1 MEELSERVK
10 LREKKTLKSSI
21 SEKSGKK
28 GRMSSIFSNPSVS
41 FKNAIA
47 FLMFSPFVAF
57 PCWTTCLAI
66 MSQSFFLN
74 SSLSSTLSASSFA
87 VSGSTCRFVAVWEK
101 VGTLGFNNL
110 GLFMGNY
117 MAHTLNIEMV

>member
-1 MEELSERVK
+1 
-10 LREKKTLKSSI
+10 
-21 SEKSGKK
+21 
-28 GRMSSIFSNPSVS
+28 
-41 FKNAIA
+41 
-47 FLMFSPFVAF
+47 
-57 PCWTTCLAI
+57 LAI

-117 MAHTLNIEMV
+117 MAHTLNIWDGLDHEGKRIRMTISKEVWVYYLKR